1 MAAAKS
7 GDQVSV
13 HYKGTL
19 DDGDVFDS
27 SEGRAPLSFTLG
39 MGEVIA
45 GFDDAVAGMSIGE
58 TRTVRIPPDEA
69 YGGRDE
75 ELTRIVGRG
84 ELPPGMALE
93 VGQVLR
99 ARNAEGGSMR
109 LTVVEFDDDTVSLD
123 GNHPLAGQALTFEI
137 RLVSIA

>member
-1 MAAAKS
+1 LLACGSFPEIGAGNGG
-7 GDQVSV
+7 GDI
-13 HYKGTL
+13 
-19 DDGDVFDS
+19 FDS

-45 GFDDAVAGMSIGE
+45 GFDDAVDGMNIGE

-93 VGQVLR
+93 IGQVLR

-109 LTVVEFDDDTVSLD
+109 LTVVAFNEETVTLD

-137 RLVSIA
+137 SLVSIA

>member
-1 MAAAKS
+1 
-7 GDQVSV
+7 
-13 HYKGTL
+13 
-19 DDGDVFDS
+19 
-27 SEGRAPLSFTLG
+27 
-39 MGEVIA
+39 
-45 GFDDAVAGMSIGE
+45 
-58 TRTVRIPPDEA
+58 VRIPPDEA

-93 VGQVLR
+93 IGQVLR

-109 LTVVEFDDDTVSLD
+109 LTVVAFNEETVTLD

-137 RLVSIA
+137 SLVSIA